1 MTAPPWTE
9 RRPPEL
15 QALVLRGAIS
25 TPADLTALRRDLH
38 EEVLRL
44 GLPDGVGRDDVE
56 RLLLSFEELTSN
68 GLRHG
73 RDPVCVRVTQ
83 DAAGWLIDVT
93 DAAPEN
99 RPAPA
104 VGRDPAHGGM
114 GLYLVARLSAAHGWW
129 VSRGRKHVW
138 AHVQAVS

>member
-1 MTAPPWTE
+1 MIAPSWIE

-15 QALVLRGAIS
+15 PSVVLRGAIS
-25 TPADLTALRRDLH
+25 APPDLTALRRKLH
-38 EEVLRL
+38 EEILRL
-44 GLPDGVGRDDVE
+44 GLPDEVGQDDVE

-68 GLRHG
+68 GFRHG
-73 RDPVCVRVTQ
+73 RGPVCVTVTQ
-83 DAAGWLIDVT
+83 DATGWLIDVT
-93 DAAPEN
+93 DSAPEH

-129 VSRGRKHVW
+129 ITRGRKHVW
-138 AHVQAVS
+138 AHVRATS